1 MHVDAEGTRVAAYT
15 QLAGTNQMGKRK
27 EKTRK
32 KGGVVADFS
41 EMLASMQRLTIS
53 RIETDQHWLIGLSL

>member
-53 RIETDQHWLIGLSL
+53 S